1 MKNKWIWILSSLVI
15 VVLII
20 VGIWLMRKPA
30 EPVATTTTT
39 TPTTATTS
47 SESTPTWTKTG
58 TAVTGQYADADVVKI
73 APNSYRMYYSIQP
86 EVAGNNFEVYS
97 STSTD
102 GKTWTKEAGTRKTMA
117 TFPDVASVIDGRYRM
132 YFQSAGVIKS
142 AVSTD
147 GLTFTDEPGT
157 RIDKT
162 NDLGLTFDNVAAPT
176 VYLQADGTVK
186 PFYGYVMVYRGTI
199 NTPYAG
205 EKVPNQNTQV
215 LLWATSP
222 DGLTWTKKG
231 MAIDSRTSLYGL
243 TDGPELFTWKDG
255 TTRLSFWSYA
265 GVFWSTFKDGAFT
278 TPEKVFALA
287 QATAM
292 NKFPTPTPG
301 DPTYAVFNDVWYM
314 YYGQN
319 TSIDYAVASD

>member
-1 MKNKWIWILSSLVI
+1 MGKKWLWILSSLVI

-20 VGIWLMRKPA
+20 AGIWLIRKPV
-30 EPVATTTTT
+30 EPAVTNTTAPESTAKTD
-39 TPTTATTS
+39 TPT
-47 SESTPTWTKTG
+47 TWTKTG
-58 TAVTGQYADADVVKI
+58 AAVSGQYADADTVKL
-73 APNSYRMYYSIQP
+73 ADDSYRMYYGIQP

-97 STSTD
+97 STSVD

-117 TFPDVASVIDGRYRM
+117 TFPEVVQLVDGKFRM

-142 AVSTD
+142 AISTD
-147 GLTFTDEPGT
+147 GLSFTDEAGS

-162 NDLGLTFDNVAAPT
+162 NDLSLIFDNVAAPT
-176 VYLQADGTVK
+176 VITPSVDGVFT
-186 PFYGYVMVYRGTI
+186 MVYRGTI

-205 EKVPNQNTQV
+205 EKVPNQNTQI

-231 MAIDSRTSLYGL
+231 LAVDSRTSLYGL
-243 TDGPELFTWKDG
+243 ADGPELFTWKDG

-265 GVFWSTFKDGAFT
+265 GVFWSTFKDGGFT

-287 QATAM
+287 EATAM

-301 DPTYAVFNDVWYM
+301 DPTYAEFNDVWYM

-319 TSIDYAVASD
+319 TSIDYAVANN